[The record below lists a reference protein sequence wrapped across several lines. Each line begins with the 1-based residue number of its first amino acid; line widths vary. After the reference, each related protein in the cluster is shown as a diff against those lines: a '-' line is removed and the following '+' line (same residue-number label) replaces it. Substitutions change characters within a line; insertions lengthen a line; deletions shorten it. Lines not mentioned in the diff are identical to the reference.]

1 MSAKVAH
8 IRQLIQT
15 TIDGRDEV
23 VAELRLRPGRGG
35 MRKGAG
41 RPRSGIETVTISVRV
56 PAVLADCARARASA
70 SGQSLSAWL
79 TELLRFDLEA
89 LDRGI

>member
-41 RPRSGIETVTISVRV
+41 RPRSGIETVTLSCRV
-56 PAVLADCARARASA
+56 PAVIADCARARAA
-70 SGQSLSAWL
+70 ACGQSLNTYL
-79 TELLRFDLEA
+79 TELLRFDLQMDA
-89 LDRGI
+89 D

>member
-1 MSAKVAH
+1 MSAKVKH

-41 RPRSGIETVTISVRV
+41 RPRSGVETITISCRV
-56 PAVLADCARARASA
+56 PAVLADCARMRAQA
-70 SGQSLSAWL
+70 CGQSLNTYL
-79 TELLRFDLEA
+79 TGLLKFDLQ
-89 LDRGI
+89 LDAD

>member
-1 MSAKVAH
+1 MSAKVKH

-15 TIDGRDEV
+15 AIDGRDEV

-35 MRKGAG
+35 VRKGAG

-56 PAVLADCARARASA
+56 PAVLAELARAKAKESRR
-70 SGQSLSAWL
+70 SLNSWL
-79 TELLRFDLEA
+79 TELLIFELGDLR
-89 LDRGI
+89 D

>member
-1 MSAKVAH
+1 MKNQVKH

-35 MRKGAG
+35 VRQGAG
-41 RPRSGIETVTISVRV
+41 RPRSGIETVTLSCRV
-56 PAVLADCARARASA
+56 PAVIADCARARAQA
-70 SGQSLSAWL
+70 CGQSLNTYL
-79 TELLRFDLEA
+79 TELLKFDLQ
-89 LDRGI
+89 LD

>member
-35 MRKGAG
+35 SRKGAG
-41 RPRSGIETVTISVRV
+41 RPRSGVETVTLSVRV
-56 PAVLADCARARASA
+56 PAVVADRARKIAAERGFSMSA
-70 SGQSLSAWL
+70 YLYYLL
-79 TELLRFDLEA
+79 TI
-89 LDRGI
+89 DRILY

>member
-1 MSAKVAH
+1 MSRQVKH

-23 VAELRLRPGRGG
+23 VAELRLKPGRGG

-41 RPRSGIETVTISVRV
+41 RPRSGIETVTLSVRV
-56 PAVLADCARARASA
+56 PAAVAECARARARDY
-70 SGQSLSAWL
+70 GRNLNTWL
-79 TELLRFDLEA
+79 TELLIFELGLQED
-89 LDRGI
+89 